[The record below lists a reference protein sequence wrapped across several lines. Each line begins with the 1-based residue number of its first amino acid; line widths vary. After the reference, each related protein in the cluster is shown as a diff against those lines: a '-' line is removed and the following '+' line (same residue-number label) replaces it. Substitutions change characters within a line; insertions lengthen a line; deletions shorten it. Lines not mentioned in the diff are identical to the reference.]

1 MIRSNK
7 ALVPINREESLKH
20 AERLLRMGR
29 LDGAIAEY
37 ARLVED
43 APSDW
48 NAINALGDLY
58 LRAGDGA
65 RAAAQFIL
73 VADHLFA
80 EGFLARAAA
89 VYKKALKLQDS
100 DAHTLLRLGDVAVRQ
115 GLLVDAKA
123 YYRRLVGLCRER
135 GDMLAAADVQKRLA
149 AIEVEPAALVEAAR
163 TAVQQRPDD
172 PDVMLEL
179 ARLELNDPQ
188 RDARPALMRVLTLAP
203 ARYEDVRALCDA
215 LAEAGRIEEAWGG
228 VEVLSDVALLDGD
241 VNRAIDTLESLLRFA
256 PHPGARAKL
265 AGLRTS
271 GDVPVAEEAV
281 PDAAAPEPQLP
292 VPAGEEP
299 DAGLDSHLVED
310 VFDLESLEID
320 LSDALAG
327 LEAVA
332 PAPVVPAGPP
342 RDLESVFEDLRSRIA
357 EAGDG
362 SGAGE
367 RYRRGLELLVE
378 GRQAE
383 AAIDLQA
390 AARDPL
396 FRFGAAEQLG
406 RLYIEQG
413 DFQAG
418 TDWLE
423 RAAEAPAPS
432 PEAGCALIY
441 DLADV
446 LERMGESARALAV
459 LMELDA
465 EAGGYRDV
473 RSRVERLARALAQ
486 SGGV

>member
-1 MIRSNK
+1 M
-7 ALVPINREESLKH
+7 PINREESLKH

-37 ARLVED
+37 ARLVEE
-43 APSDW
+43 APGDW
-48 NAINALGDLY
+48 NAVNALGDLY

-65 RAAAQFIL
+65 RAAAQFIR

-89 VYKKALKLQDS
+89 VYKKALKLQES
-100 DAHTLLRLGDVAVRQ
+100 DAHTLLRLGDVAARQ

-135 GDMLAAADVQKRLA
+135 GDIQGAADVQKRLA
-149 AIEVEPAALVEAAR
+149 TIEVEPASLVEAAR

-172 PDVMLEL
+172 PDVLLNL

-203 ARYEDVRALCDA
+203 ARYEEVRALCEA
-215 LAEAGRIEEAWGG
+215 LAAGGRIEEAWGG
-228 VEVLSDVALLDGD
+228 IDVLSDVALLEGD
-241 VNRAIDTLESLLRFA
+241 VARAVDALESLLRIA
-256 PHPGARAKL
+256 PHAAAIAKL
-265 AGLRTS
+265 AELRPS
-271 GDVPVAEEAV
+271 GGVPAVEEAV
-281 PDAAAPEPQLP
+281 PDAVALELPSVEAQGEQL
-292 VPAGEEP
+292 
-299 DAGLDSHLVED
+299 DAGQDRHPVED

-327 LEAVA
+327 LETVA
-332 PAPVVPAGPP
+332 PAPVVQAGPA

-362 SGAGE
+362 SGASE
-367 RYRRGLELLVE
+367 RHRRGLELLVE

-383 AAIDLQA
+383 AAVDLQA

-396 FRFGAAEQLG
+396 FRFDAAAQLG

-413 DFQAG
+413 EVHAG
-418 TDWLE
+418 IDWLE
-423 RAAEAPAPS
+423 RAAEAPSPS
-432 PEAGCALIY
+432 PEAGCALLY
-441 DLADV
+441 ELADA

-473 RSRVERLARALAQ
+473 RSRVERLARALAA
-486 SGGV
+486 SGGA